1 MTENDKTQSAA
12 QDLEGHHLP
21 PFDIPHLLEVLGG
34 RSIVLVGIMGCGK
47 STVGKRL
54 AHRLGL
60 EFVDA
65 DTEIERAANMSVSEI
80 FATHGEPYFRS
91 GEERV
96 IARLL
101 GEGPQ
106 VLATGGGAFISP
118 ATRNEINAH
127 GLSIWLKVDFDT
139 VMARVRRR
147 STRPLLQNPDP
158 EGTMRKLMAEREPV
172 YAQAALTVMS
182 KDVPHEKVVDQILMA
197 LTDHLLS
204 PADTNT
210 PQMTLK

>member
-1 MTENDKTQSAA
+1 MKKHENTQMSPNPADGRGVDTVDLKHLVAA
-12 QDLEGHHLP
+12 
-21 PFDIPHLLEVLGG
+21 LGK

-54 AHRLGL
+54 AQRLGL

-65 DTEIERAANMSVSEI
+65 DSEIERAANMTVSEI
-80 FATHGEPYFRS
+80 FAEHGEPYFRS

-101 GEGPQ
+101 QEGPQ
-106 VLATGGGAFISP
+106 VLATGGGAFMSDT
-118 ATRNEINAH
+118 TRSEIETN
-127 GLSIWLKVDFDT
+127 GLSIWLKVNFET

-147 STRPLLQNPDP
+147 STRPLLRNPDP

-172 YAQAALTVMS
+172 YARAQLTVTS
-182 KDVPHEKVVDQILMA
+182 KDVPHEAVVDQIV
-197 LTDHLLS
+197 LTLADHLYG
-204 PADTNT
+204 
-210 PQMTLK
+210 QG

>member
-1 MTENDKTQSAA
+1 MKKHDNMQMPEKGADAGSADA
-12 QDLEGHHLP
+12 VDLEHL
-21 PFDIPHLLEVLGG
+21 VSALGA

-54 AHRLGL
+54 ASRLGL

-65 DTEIERAANMSVSEI
+65 DSEIERAANMTVSEI
-80 FATHGEPYFRS
+80 FAEHGEPYFRS

-101 GEGPQ
+101 QEGPQ
-106 VLATGGGAFISP
+106 VLATGGGAFMSET
-118 ATRNEINAH
+118 TRDEINAN

-147 STRPLLQNPDP
+147 STRPLLRNPDP
-158 EGTMRKLMAEREPV
+158 EGTMRKLMADREPV
-172 YAQAALTVMS
+172 YAKAKLTVTS
-182 KDVPHEKVVDQILMA
+182 KDVPHEAVVDEIV
-197 LTDHLLS
+197 LTLADHLFGPGQS
-204 PADTNT
+204 NVS
-210 PQMTLK
+210 

>member
-1 MTENDKTQSAA
+1 MKKHENTQMSPNPADGRGADTVDLKHLVAA
-12 QDLEGHHLP
+12 
-21 PFDIPHLLEVLGG
+21 LGK

-54 AHRLGL
+54 AQRLGL

-65 DTEIERAANMSVSEI
+65 DSEIERAANMTVSEI
-80 FATHGEPYFRS
+80 FAEHGEPYFRS

-101 GEGPQ
+101 QEGPQ
-106 VLATGGGAFISP
+106 VLATGGGAFMSD
-118 ATRNEINAH
+118 ATRSEIESN
-127 GLSIWLKVDFDT
+127 GLSIWLKVDFET

-147 STRPLLQNPDP
+147 STRPLLRNPDP

-172 YAQAALTVMS
+172 YARAQLTVTS
-182 KDVPHEKVVDQILMA
+182 KDVPHEAVVDQIV
-197 LTDHLLS
+197 LTLANHLYG
-204 PADTNT
+204 
-210 PQMTLK
+210 QG

>member
-1 MTENDKTQSAA
+1 MTQIDNTPATTSGTSSNTASAV
-12 QDLEGHHLP
+12 DLERL
-21 PFDIPHLLEVLGG
+21 VSALGG

-54 AHRLGL
+54 AQRLGL
-60 EFVDA
+60 EFIDA
-65 DTEIERAANMSVSEI
+65 DSEIERAANMTVSEI

-101 GEGPQ
+101 REGPY
-106 VLATGGGAFISP
+106 VLATGGGAFMSD
-118 ATRNEINAH
+118 ATRAEIFEL
-127 GLSIWLKVDFDT
+127 GLSIWLKVDFET

-158 EGTMRKLMAEREPV
+158 EGTMRNLLAEREPV
-172 YAQAALTVMS
+172 YAQAALTVKS
-182 KDVPHEKVVDQILMA
+182 TDVPHDTVVDQIVITLA
-197 LTDHLLS
+197 DHLS
-204 PADTNT
+204 GQDDAP
-210 PQMTLK
+210 TL

>member
-1 MTENDKTQSAA
+1 MKAKSI
-12 QDLEGHHLP
+12 DLDRL
-21 PFDIPHLLEVLGG
+21 VTALGT

-54 AHRLGL
+54 AQRLGL

-65 DTEIERAANMSVSEI
+65 DSEIERAANMTVSEI
-80 FATHGEPYFRS
+80 FAEHGESYFRS

-106 VLATGGGAFISP
+106 VLATGGGAFMSDTTRSEISE
-118 ATRNEINAH
+118 N
-127 GLSIWLKVDFDT
+127 GLSVWLKVDFET

-147 STRPLLQNPDP
+147 STRPLLQTPDP
-158 EGTMRKLMAEREPV
+158 EGTMRKLLAEREPI
-172 YAQAALTVMS
+172 YARAALTVTS
-182 KDVPHEKVVDQILMA
+182 EDVPHDMVVDQILVTMA
-197 LTDHLLS
+197 NYLFQDEGQLTS
-204 PADTNT
+204 QTSIT
-210 PQMTLK
+210 

>member
-1 MTENDKTQSAA
+1 MKKHENTQMSPNPADGRGADTVDLKHLVAA
-12 QDLEGHHLP
+12 
-21 PFDIPHLLEVLGG
+21 LGK

-54 AHRLGL
+54 AQRLGL

-65 DTEIERAANMSVSEI
+65 DSEIERAANMTVSEI
-80 FATHGEPYFRS
+80 FAEHGEPYFRS

-101 GEGPQ
+101 QEGPQ
-106 VLATGGGAFISP
+106 VLATGGGAFMSD
-118 ATRNEINAH
+118 ATRSEIESN
-127 GLSIWLKVDFDT
+127 GLSIWLKVDFET

-147 STRPLLQNPDP
+147 STRPLLRNPDP

-172 YAQAALTVMS
+172 YAQAKLTVTS
-182 KDVPHEKVVDQILMA
+182 KDVPHEAVVDQIV
-197 LTDHLLS
+197 LTLADHLYG
-204 PADTNT
+204 
-210 PQMTLK
+210 QG

>member
-1 MTENDKTQSAA
+1 MKNFENTQMSRKDAVEGNVAA
-12 QDLEGHHLP
+12 VDLAQL
-21 PFDIPHLLEVLGG
+21 VAALGK

-54 AHRLGL
+54 AQRLGL

-65 DTEIERAANMSVSEI
+65 DSEIERAANMTVSEI
-80 FATHGEPYFRS
+80 FAEHGEPYFRS

-101 GEGPQ
+101 QEGPQ
-106 VLATGGGAFISP
+106 ILATGGGAFMSE
-118 ATRNEINAH
+118 ATRSEIDAN
-127 GLSIWLKVDFDT
+127 GLSIWLKVDFET

-172 YAQAALTVMS
+172 YAKAALTVTS
-182 KDVPHEKVVDQILMA
+182 KEVPHEAVVDQIVLA
-197 LTDHLLS
+197 L
-204 PADTNT
+204 ADYLYGSGKTSAT
-210 PQMTLK
+210 

>member
-1 MTENDKTQSAA
+1 MSPNPADGRGGDTVDLKHLVAA
-12 QDLEGHHLP
+12 
-21 PFDIPHLLEVLGG
+21 LGK

-54 AHRLGL
+54 AQRLGL

-65 DTEIERAANMSVSEI
+65 DSEIERAANMTVSEI
-80 FATHGEPYFRS
+80 FAEHGEPYFRS

-101 GEGPQ
+101 QEGPQ
-106 VLATGGGAFISP
+106 VLATGGGAFMSD
-118 ATRNEINAH
+118 ATRSEIETN
-127 GLSIWLKVDFDT
+127 GLSIWLKVDFET

-147 STRPLLQNPDP
+147 STRPLLRNPDP

-172 YAQAALTVMS
+172 YAQAQLTVTS
-182 KDVPHEKVVDQILMA
+182 KDVPHEAVVDQIV
-197 LTDHLLS
+197 LTLADHLYG
-204 PADTNT
+204 
-210 PQMTLK
+210 QG

>member
-1 MTENDKTQSAA
+1 MKKHENTQMSPNPADGRGADTVDLKHLVAA
-12 QDLEGHHLP
+12 
-21 PFDIPHLLEVLGG
+21 LGK

-54 AHRLGL
+54 AQRLGL

-65 DTEIERAANMSVSEI
+65 DSEIERAANMTVSEI
-80 FATHGEPYFRS
+80 FAEHGEPYFRS

-101 GEGPQ
+101 QEGPQ
-106 VLATGGGAFISP
+106 VLATGGGAFMSD
-118 ATRNEINAH
+118 ATRSEIETN
-127 GLSIWLKVDFDT
+127 GLSIWLKVDFET

-147 STRPLLQNPDP
+147 STRPLLRNPDP

-172 YAQAALTVMS
+172 YAQAQLTVTS
-182 KDVPHEKVVDQILMA
+182 KDVPHETVVDQIV
-197 LTDHLLS
+197 LTLADHLYG
-204 PADTNT
+204 
-210 PQMTLK
+210 QG

>member
-1 MTENDKTQSAA
+1 MSPNPADGRGADTVDLKRLVAA
-12 QDLEGHHLP
+12 
-21 PFDIPHLLEVLGG
+21 LGK

-54 AHRLGL
+54 AQRLGL

-65 DTEIERAANMSVSEI
+65 DSEIERAANMTVSEI
-80 FATHGEPYFRS
+80 FSEHGEPYFRS

-101 GEGPQ
+101 QEGPQ
-106 VLATGGGAFISP
+106 VLATGGGAFMSDQ
-118 ATRNEINAH
+118 TRSEIETN
-127 GLSIWLKVDFDT
+127 GLSIWLKVDFET

-147 STRPLLQNPDP
+147 STRPLLRNPDP

-172 YAQAALTVMS
+172 YAQAQLTVTS
-182 KDVPHEKVVDQILMA
+182 KDVPHEAVVDQIV
-197 LTDHLLS
+197 LTLADHLYG
-204 PADTNT
+204 
-210 PQMTLK
+210 QG

>member
-1 MTENDKTQSAA
+1 MSPNPADGRGADTVDLKHLVAA
-12 QDLEGHHLP
+12 
-21 PFDIPHLLEVLGG
+21 LGK

-54 AHRLGL
+54 AQRLGL

-65 DTEIERAANMSVSEI
+65 DSEIERAANMTVSEI
-80 FATHGEPYFRS
+80 FAEHGEPYFRS

-101 GEGPQ
+101 QEGPQ
-106 VLATGGGAFISP
+106 VLATGGGAFMSD
-118 ATRNEINAH
+118 ATRSEIETN
-127 GLSIWLKVDFDT
+127 GLSIWLKVDFET

-147 STRPLLQNPDP
+147 STRPLLRNPDP

-172 YAQAALTVMS
+172 YARAQLTVTS
-182 KDVPHEKVVDQILMA
+182 KDVPHEAVVDQIV
-197 LTDHLLS
+197 LTLADHLYG
-204 PADTNT
+204 
-210 PQMTLK
+210 QG

>member
-1 MTENDKTQSAA
+1 MKKHENTQMSPNPADDRGGDAIDLQNLVAA
-12 QDLEGHHLP
+12 
-21 PFDIPHLLEVLGG
+21 LGK

-54 AHRLGL
+54 AQRLGL

-65 DTEIERAANMSVSEI
+65 DSEIERAANMTVSEI
-80 FATHGEPYFRS
+80 FAEHGEPYFRS

-101 GEGPQ
+101 QEGPQ
-106 VLATGGGAFISP
+106 VLATGGGAFMSD
-118 ATRNEINAH
+118 ATRSEIETN
-127 GLSIWLKVDFDT
+127 GLSIWLKVDFET

-147 STRPLLQNPDP
+147 STRPLLRNPDP

-172 YAQAALTVMS
+172 YAQAQLTVTS
-182 KDVPHEKVVDQILMA
+182 KDVPHEAVVDQIV
-197 LTDHLLS
+197 LTLADHLYG
-204 PADTNT
+204 
-210 PQMTLK
+210 QG

>member
-1 MTENDKTQSAA
+1 MTDKETSR
-12 QDLEGHHLP
+12 DLDESELGLKAKSI
-21 PFDIPHLLEVLGG
+21 DLTDLVQRLGG

-54 AHRLGL
+54 AQRLGL
-60 EFVDA
+60 EFIDA
-65 DTEIERAANMSVSEI
+65 DSEIERAANMTVSEI
-80 FATHGEPYFRS
+80 FAEHGEPYFRS

-106 VLATGGGAFISP
+106 VLATGGGAFMSE
-118 ATRNEINAH
+118 ATRAEIAQN

-158 EGTMRKLMAEREPV
+158 EGTMKRLMADREPI
-172 YAQAALTVMS
+172 YAKAALTVRS
-182 KDVPHEKVVDQILMA
+182 KEVPHESVVDQIVVSLDNYLHQRA
-197 LTDHLLS
+197 GD
-204 PADTNT
+204 
-210 PQMTLK
+210 

>member
-1 MTENDKTQSAA
+1 MQMPEKGADAGSADA
-12 QDLEGHHLP
+12 VDLEHL
-21 PFDIPHLLEVLGG
+21 VSALGA

-54 AHRLGL
+54 ASRLGL

-65 DTEIERAANMSVSEI
+65 DSEIERAANMTVSEI
-80 FATHGEPYFRS
+80 FAEHGEPYFRS

-101 GEGPQ
+101 QEGPQ
-106 VLATGGGAFISP
+106 VLATGGGAFMSET
-118 ATRNEINAH
+118 TRDEINAN

-147 STRPLLQNPDP
+147 STRPLLRNPDP
-158 EGTMRKLMAEREPV
+158 EGTMRKLMADREPV
-172 YAQAALTVMS
+172 YAKAKLTVTS
-182 KDVPHEKVVDQILMA
+182 KDVPHEAVVDEIV
-197 LTDHLLS
+197 LTLADHLFGPGQS
-204 PADTNT
+204 NVS
-210 PQMTLK
+210 

>member
-1 MTENDKTQSAA
+1 MKKHENTQMSPNPADGRGADTVDLKHLVAA
-12 QDLEGHHLP
+12 
-21 PFDIPHLLEVLGG
+21 LGK

-54 AHRLGL
+54 AQRLGL

-65 DTEIERAANMSVSEI
+65 DSEIERAANMTVSEI
-80 FATHGEPYFRS
+80 FSEHGEPYFRS

-101 GEGPQ
+101 QEGPQ
-106 VLATGGGAFISP
+106 VLATGGGAFMSD
-118 ATRNEINAH
+118 ATRSEIETN
-127 GLSIWLKVDFDT
+127 GLSIWLKVDFET

-147 STRPLLQNPDP
+147 STRPLLRNPDP

-172 YAQAALTVMS
+172 YAQAQLTVTS
-182 KDVPHEKVVDQILMA
+182 KDVPHEAVVDQIV
-197 LTDHLLS
+197 LTLADHLYG
-204 PADTNT
+204 
-210 PQMTLK
+210 QG

>member
-1 MTENDKTQSAA
+1 MKKHENTQMSPNPADGRGADTVDLKHLVAA
-12 QDLEGHHLP
+12 
-21 PFDIPHLLEVLGG
+21 LGK

-54 AHRLGL
+54 AQRLGL

-65 DTEIERAANMSVSEI
+65 DSEIERAANMTVSEI
-80 FATHGEPYFRS
+80 FSEHGEPYFRS

-101 GEGPQ
+101 QEGPQ
-106 VLATGGGAFISP
+106 VLATGGGAFISD
-118 ATRNEINAH
+118 ATRSEIETN
-127 GLSIWLKVDFDT
+127 GLSIWLKVDFET

-147 STRPLLQNPDP
+147 STRPLLRNPDP

-172 YAQAALTVMS
+172 YAQAQLTVTS
-182 KDVPHEKVVDQILMA
+182 KDVPHEAVVDQIV
-197 LTDHLLS
+197 LTLADHLYG
-204 PADTNT
+204 
-210 PQMTLK
+210 QG